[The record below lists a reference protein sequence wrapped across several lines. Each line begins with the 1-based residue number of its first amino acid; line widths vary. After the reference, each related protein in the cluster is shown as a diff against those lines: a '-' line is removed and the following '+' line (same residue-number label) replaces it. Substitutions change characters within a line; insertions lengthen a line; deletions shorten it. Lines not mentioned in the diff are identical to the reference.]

1 MELTK
6 EYFDQV
12 IKGLVTKED
21 AKHLAAKEDLNPLAT
36 KVDVREAVE
45 ELARITNAGFD
56 DIQKRLDVTERV
68 QKIETTLERKFGKL
82 EEALHIKL

>member
-6 EYFDQV
+6 EYFDEQ
-12 IKGLVTKED
+12 IK
-21 AKHLAAKEDLNPLAT
+21 NLAT
-36 KVDVREAVE
+36 KADIRDAVE

-56 DIQKRLDVTERV
+56 DVQKRLDVTERV